1 MKIIIVLF
9 LFFLSTTISAQRKK
23 DYVVL
28 ESKDLRIDKVDSF
41 VNNCLKS
48 DEGSTTLGMKG
59 CYLDGIL
66 KMDSLL
72 NIVYKQTLK
81 MLKKDDQERFK
92 ISQRKWLQFYQ
103 SEIGLTN
110 EVFRSWANESKYG
123 YGSQINV
130 TEVFMNYTL
139 LRERVNRMAF
149 YLVAE

>member
-1 MKIIIVLF
+1 MKNIIVLF
-9 LFFLSTTISAQRKK
+9 SLFLSITISAQRKK

-28 ESKDLRIDKVDSF
+28 ESKDLRIDKVDNF
-41 VNNCLKS
+41 VNNCLKT
-48 DEGSTTLGMKG
+48 DEGVTTLGMKG
-59 CYLDGIL
+59 CYLEGIL
-66 KMDSLL
+66 KMDSIL

-139 LRERVNRMAF
+139 IRERVNRMAF